1 MTQKEILRPTRRQ
14 FLKLVFASAG
24 SAVLLSRCSRPVSDW
39 RFINGDEASLL
50 DALADQIVPPGEW
63 CGGADAG
70 VTGFIDQQLTE
81 AYRHYREDYRKGLK
95 AIQQNSR
102 LIYGERFEK
111 LSFPKQTEFLK
122 AMESGGQPGGKWEDG
137 FDRHFFSLLRDHCL
151 QGFYGSPRHG
161 GNRDYISY
169 KMLKLDY
176 PLIIGR
182 NTYNS

>member
-1 MTQKEILRPTRRQ
+1 MENKEIPVRSRRQ
-14 FLKLVFASAG
+14 FLKLLFAAAG
-24 SAVLLSRCSRPVSDW
+24 SAVLLSRCTRPASAW
-39 RFINGDEASLL
+39 RFINAEEARLL
-50 DALADQIVPPGEW
+50 DAVADQIVPPGEW

-70 VTGFIDQQLTE
+70 VTDFIDQQLTE
-81 AYRHYREDYRKGLK
+81 AYVHYQEDYRQGLK

-102 LIYGERFEK
+102 VLYGKRFEK
-111 LSFPKQTEFLK
+111 LSFPEQTEFLK
-122 AMESGGQPGGKWEDG
+122 AMESGDQPGGEWEDG
-137 FDRHFFSLLRDHCL
+137 FDRNFFSLLRDHCL